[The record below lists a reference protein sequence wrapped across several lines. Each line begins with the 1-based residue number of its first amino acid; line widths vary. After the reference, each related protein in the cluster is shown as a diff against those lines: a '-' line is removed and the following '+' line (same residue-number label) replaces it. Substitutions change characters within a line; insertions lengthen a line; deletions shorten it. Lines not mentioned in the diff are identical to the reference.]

1 MIVGLCGDISSG
13 KDVVGSLLVEEFGFV
28 RYSFAEPIKEWV
40 LSLVEPLGVE
50 PRHIFGANEKTK
62 QADMSEPLEMLPWQ
76 VRSLRWTG
84 RSLLEYLGTDVGRAI
99 HPDVWVQRF
108 VHTYNKVR
116 VDVPGFEGNTPRVVI
131 TDVRYPNEFAAIRK
145 LGGVIWRTRLDVE
158 HELIEHEFD
167 PMDAILCPADKDW
180 RNACACGVIESTG
193 HASDTEWRSEAFDL
207 ELKAPKPGVDQ
218 LHAQARYAMTS
229 LLS

>member
-1 MIVGLCGDISSG
+1 MIVGLTGDVGSG

-50 PRHIFGANEKTK
+50 PRHIFGANDETK
-62 QADMSEPLEMLPWQ
+62 QADMAEPLEMLPPLNA
-76 VRSLRWTG
+76 RIIPEYWTG
-84 RSLLEYLGTDVGRAI
+84 RSLLEYLGTDVARSI

-108 VHTYNKVR
+108 VRQYYAPHRT
-116 VDVPGFEGNTPRVVI
+116 VI

-145 LGGVIWRTRLDVE
+145 LGGVVWRTRLDVD
-158 HELIEHEFD
+158 HDSRGSGWF
-167 PMDAILCPADKDW
+167 CPADKDW
-180 RNACACGVIESTG
+180 RNACACGAIESTG
-193 HASDTEWRSEAFDL
+193 HASDEEWRSEPFDL

-218 LHAQARYAMTS
+218 LHAQVRHAATS